1 MCERDYVWKYSTCVW
16 EIVKCLK
23 RITGDSELTCDETI
37 DAVAKL
43 KQSWTIHQIS
53 MDVKSPA
60 K

>member
-1 MCERDYVWKYSTCVW
+1 MCEKDYVWKYSTCVW
-16 EIVKCLK
+16 EIGKCLES
-23 RITGDSELTCDETI
+23 ITGDSELTCDETI

-53 MDVKSPA
+53 MDVKSHA

>member
-43 KQSWTIHQIS
+43 NKVEQLIKFQW
-53 MDVKSPA
+53 K
-60 K
+60 